1 MKRKWREA
9 EHSNHF
15 YYHTD
20 TGLIQA
26 HVFKIGTSYT
36 IYNAKIIYES
46 QDRIIG
52 TYIELEFAKRAVE
65 TWWLQQ
71 DTTLLENKTC

>member
-1 MKRKWREA
+1 MNRAWREA

-15 YYHTD
+15 YYSME

-26 HVFKIGTSYT
+26 HVFKIGQSYT
-36 IYNAKIIYES
+36 IYNAKVYFEGL
-46 QDRIIG
+46 DRIIG
-52 TYIELEFAKRAVE
+52 SYIELEYAKKAVE

-71 DTTLLENKTC
+71 EITLLENT

>member
-1 MKRKWREA
+1 MRQWREA

-15 YYHTD
+15 YYHMD

-26 HVFKIGTSYT
+26 HVYKIGQSYT
-36 IYNAKIIYES
+36 IYHAKIYFENT
-46 QDRIIG
+46 DRVIG
-52 TYIELEFAKRAVE
+52 AYIELEFAKRAVE

-71 DTTLLENKTC
+71 DVTLLENK

>member
-1 MKRKWREA
+1 MNRQWREA
-9 EHSNHF
+9 EHCNHF
-15 YYHTD
+15 YYSTE

-26 HVFKIGTSYT
+26 HVFKIGQSYT
-36 IYNAKIIYES
+36 IYNAKILHQNAEK
-46 QDRIIG
+46 IIG

-71 DTTLLENKTC
+71 DVTLLENK